1 MDIDDRNPQNPP
13 AEPPTQTDLILGRPA
28 DLAPKDVVAAVA
40 DEQLDPEMRSRY
52 QQLLQLRDYVT
63 DMENDL
69 QTQGEEVQPTDRRQA
84 NADSATS
91 VNLRDM
97 ALVRA
102 GTYTELI
109 EEIDAAL
116 GRIEGGTYGKCE
128 LTGKAIPA
136 DRLDAIPWTRYTAEA
151 EEQLEKEGKAPAQF
165 KFPESGRVR
174 GSSGAY
180 ALGDDP
186 QATVEEGPASPS

>member
-1 MDIDDRNPQNPP
+1 MDLDDRNPQNPP
-13 AEPPTQTDLILGRPA
+13 AARSTQTDLILGRPA
-28 DLAPKDVVAAVA
+28 ELAPKDVVAATV
-40 DEQLDPEMRSRY
+40 DEPIDPEMRSRY
-52 QQLLQLRDYVT
+52 QHLLQLRDYVT

-69 QTQGEEVQPTDRRQA
+69 QAQGAEVKPTDRQQA
-84 NADSATS
+84 DAESATS

-102 GTYTELI
+102 GTYNELI

-116 GRIEGGTYGKCE
+116 GRIEAGTYGKCE
-128 LTGKAIPA
+128 LTGKGIPA
-136 DRLDAIPWTRYTAEA
+136 DRLDAIPWTRYTVEA

-165 KFPESGRVR
+165 KFPEAGRLK
-174 GSSGAY
+174 GPSATY

-186 QATVEEGPASPS
+186 GATVQEGPASPS